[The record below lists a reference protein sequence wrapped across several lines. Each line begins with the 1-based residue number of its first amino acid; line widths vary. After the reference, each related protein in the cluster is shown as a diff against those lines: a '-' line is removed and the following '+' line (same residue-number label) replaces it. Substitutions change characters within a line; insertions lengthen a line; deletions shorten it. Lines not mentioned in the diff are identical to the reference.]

1 MKMKRIIAVAAMAF
15 AVSSAAAEAQTASSS
30 SCPVS
35 GRYSVSGTNPNSTAV
50 YHGQATISANG
61 VGCYV
66 KWAPPNNSQGSG
78 TYVNGVLTIH
88 FALGTYTGVVQYS
101 RMSDGSLSGTWWSD
115 GDPNSK
121 GTETLYPIALTP

>member
-1 MKMKRIIAVAAMAF
+1 MNTKWMT
-15 AVSSAAAEAQTASSS
+15 AAALLALAAGCATAQAQSS

-35 GRYSVSGTNPNSTAV
+35 GRYSVSGTNPNSSAV

-88 FALGTYTGVVQYS
+88 FALGNYTGVVQYT
-101 RMSDGSLSGTWWSD
+101 RMNDGSLSGTWWSD
-115 GDPNSK
+115 GDPNNK